1 MIGAIMASD
10 WMSVSI
16 SGRTILLAILAWYI
30 LLRVL
35 ENKGVLD
42 KWNASRALGVILM
55 VRTQKGL
62 GLLEKLARPRKFW
75 RAYGEVSLW
84 VCYLAMF
91 LTGFVVILAFIAA
104 ATTEPLEDPPP
115 ASELL
120 AIPGLNPMIP
130 LGWGAIA
137 FIFSLVIHELGHGL
151 QARGHGMRIRSF
163 GLLQLGPLPL
173 GAFAEPEGE
182 ELFDAPRKER
192 LRMFAAGPATNLFA
206 ALIFMLLISAAAT
219 QITSVHQSVH
229 VQGIVDG
236 AGAQEAGMLPWDSIL
251 EMEGQV
257 IPDYQT
263 FDEVISLSAPGD
275 EVEILVE
282 HQDGTQEL
290 LVATLSDKREY
301 YKANNWTDAQLDAY
315 EIYEGEPFLGVSGI
329 SEATAGIDRLTG
341 PFSANVEASI
351 GQRLLSLPIHLV
363 SIMIIPFELQG
374 VAIHPFQESL
384 LTASDGFVGSILGTN
399 GILFFVNL
407 FFWIAWVNV
416 LLGFTNLVPMVPFD
430 GGHMFKDIVHNS
442 LTRLKKITKKIKF
455 VRIHPLWIDHI
466 SRRTSSLSS
475 LAILFMLV
483 FTIAIPYIL

>member
-1 MIGAIMASD
+1 MASD

-16 SGRTILLAILAWYI
+16 SGRAILLAILAWYI
-30 LLRVL
+30 GLRIL
-35 ENKGVLD
+35 ENRGVLD

-62 GLLEKLARPRKFW
+62 GLLEKLAKPRKFW

-84 VCYLAMF
+84 VCYIAMF
-91 LTGFVVILAFIAA
+91 LTGFVVILAFVAA
-104 ATTEPLEDPPP
+104 ATTEPIENPPP

-192 LRMFAAGPATNLFA
+192 LRMFAAGPATNIFA

-219 QITSVHQSVH
+219 QITSVHESVH
-229 VQGIVDG
+229 VQGIVEGGG
-236 AGAQEAGMLPWDSIL
+236 AEQAGMLPWDSIL
-251 EMEGQV
+251 EIEGTP
-257 IPDYQT
+257 IPDYAT
-263 FDEVISLSAPGD
+263 FDSVLSQSSPGD
-275 EVEILVE
+275 DVEILVE
-282 HQDGTQEL
+282 HSDGEQEIL
-290 LVATLSDKREY
+290 IASLSDKREY
-301 YKANNWTDAQLDAY
+301 YKANNWTDEQLDAY
-315 EIYEGEPFLGVSGI
+315 GIESGEPFLGVSGI
-329 SEATAGIDRLTG
+329 SEATAGIDRLAG
-341 PFSANVEASI
+341 PFSPNVDASL
-351 GQRLLSLPIHLV
+351 GGRLLALPIHLV

-384 LTASDGFVGSILGTN
+384 LVANDGAIGSILGTS

-407 FFWIAWVNV
+407 FFWIAWVNI

-430 GGHMFKDIVHNS
+430 GGHMFKDIVHNTLS
-442 LTRLKKITKKIKF
+442 GIKKLTKKIKF
-455 VRIHPLWIDHI
+455 FNIHPLWIDHI
-466 SRRTSSLSS
+466 SRKTSSFSS